1 MSFQIWLRSRNL
13 IQTQTHLTRTRGLKC
28 EEQGMEKGIA
38 GQQSMVKG
46 VASSFVP
53 QNMRRFSTFNRSKPV
68 FEEQS
73 TTKTNSKVE

>member
-1 MSFQIWLRSRNL
+1 
-13 IQTQTHLTRTRGLKC
+13 LKC